1 MEKIKLIWDF
11 RGPNGK
17 NTAIHHE
24 KHIKEFFEI
33 EKKTLINSGVET
45 LNEFH
50 HTAFAVIL
58 KTDLEQIKLAI
69 KPNRGQIVK

>member
-24 KHIKEFFEI
+24 KHIKEFFEM

-58 KTDLEQIKLAI
+58 KTDLEQIKLAL
-69 KPNRGQIVK
+69 KPNRGQIAK

>member
-1 MEKIKLIWDF
+1 MGKIKLIWDF
-11 RGPNGK
+11 RGSNGK

-24 KHIKEFFEI
+24 QHIKEFFEM

-58 KTDLEQIKLAI
+58 KKDIEQIKLAL
-69 KPNRGQIVK
+69 KPNRGQIAK

>member
-1 MEKIKLIWDF
+1 MGKIKLIWDF
-11 RGPNGK
+11 KGPNGK

-24 KHIKEFFEI
+24 KHIKEFFEM

-58 KTDLEQIKLAI
+58 KTDLEQIKLAL

>member
-1 MEKIKLIWDF
+1 MGKIKLIWDV

-24 KHIKEFFEI
+24 KHIKEFFEM

-58 KTDLEQIKLAI
+58 KTDLEQIKLAL

>member
-58 KTDLEQIKLAI
+58 KTDLEQIKLAL
-69 KPNRGQIVK
+69 KPSRGQIAK

>member
-50 HTAFAVIL
+50 HTAFTVIL